1 MIERK
6 RERKREERKMMEKGN
21 DFSRNRFLMIDKDN

>member
-1 MIERK
+1 MRK
-6 RERKREERKMMEKGN
+6 RMGGRGED